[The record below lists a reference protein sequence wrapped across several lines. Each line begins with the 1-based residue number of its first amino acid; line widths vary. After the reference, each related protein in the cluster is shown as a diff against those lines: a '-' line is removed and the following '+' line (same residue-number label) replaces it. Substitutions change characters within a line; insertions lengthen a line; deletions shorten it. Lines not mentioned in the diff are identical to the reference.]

1 MTKTYDAIII
11 GTGQAGPYL
20 AQRLVGAGMK
30 VAIIERKLFGGTCV
44 NTGCVPTK
52 TMIASAHAAY
62 MVRRAADFGVVNN
75 GPVNVDMKLVKSRKD
90 AISGQ
95 SRTAVE
101 SWLRGMTNCT
111 VYQGHGRFESSKE
124 VSVGSER
131 LTADRI
137 FINVGGRAALPR
149 MPGIEEMPGIEGVP
163 YLNNS
168 SILDVDFLPR
178 HLIVVGGGYV
188 GLEFA
193 QMYRRFGSEVTII
206 GRAPRLARDED
217 EDVSAAIKEIIE
229 HEGANVR
236 VNATCIG
243 FSRRGEDVVAH
254 VDCASGDREVSGSHV
269 LLAVGRRPNTD
280 DLGLT
285 EAGVAVDK
293 RGYIVVDDQLRTSV
307 PGIWALGDCNGKGA
321 FTHTAFNDA
330 EIVGANLL
338 DDDPRK
344 VSDRITAYA
353 LYIDPPLGRAG
364 LTEEEVRKS
373 GRRALIGRRPMTK
386 VGRAIE
392 KGETQG
398 FMKIIV
404 DAQTHEILGAAI
416 LGTGGDEAIH
426 SILDVMYARAPYTV
440 IQRAMHIHPTV
451 SELIPTMLG
460 ELQPLSDTAG
470 SAVAH

>member
-1 MTKTYDAIII
+1 MNKTYDAIVI
-11 GTGQAGPYL
+11 GTGQAGPFL
-20 AQRLVGAGMK
+20 AQRLAAAGMK

-44 NTGCVPTK
+44 NTGCIPSK
-52 TMIASAHAAY
+52 TMVASAYAAH

-75 GPVNVDMKLVKSRKD
+75 GPVSVDMKVVKSRKD

-95 SRTAVE
+95 SRMGVE
-101 SWLRGMTNCT
+101 SWLRGMANCT

-131 LTADRI
+131 LRADRI
-137 FINVGGRAALPR
+137 FINVGGRAEVPQMA
-149 MPGIEEMPGIEGVP
+149 GIEGLP
-163 YLNNS
+163 YLTNS
-168 SILDVDFLPR
+168 SIMNIDFLPR
-178 HLIVVGGGYV
+178 HLMIVGGGYI

-206 GRAPRLARDED
+206 QRASRVARRED
-217 EDVSAAIKEIIE
+217 EDISTAIREILE
-229 HEGANVR
+229 QEGVR
-236 VNATCIG
+236 IRLNATCIG
-243 FSRRGEDVVAH
+243 FSRRGDEIVAH
-254 VDCASGDREVSGSHV
+254 VDCASGDPEVTGSHV

-285 EAGVAVDK
+285 QAGVTVDK

-307 PGIWALGDCNGKGA
+307 PGIWALGDCNGRGG

-330 EIVGANLL
+330 EIAGANLL
-338 DDDPRK
+338 DHDPRK

-353 LYIDPPLGRAG
+353 LYVDPPLGRAG
-364 LTEEEVRKS
+364 LTEEEIRKS
-373 GRRALIGRRPMTK
+373 GRRALIGRRPMAK
-386 VGRAIE
+386 VGRAVE
-392 KGETQG
+392 RGETQG
-398 FMKIIV
+398 FMKIMV
-404 DAQTHEILGAAI
+404 DAETHEILGAAI

-451 SELIPTMLG
+451 SELLPTMLG
-460 ELQPLSDTAG
+460 ELQPLSDGAG
-470 SAVAH
+470 APQ